1 MRTQTRSPILSRI
14 ALAASGTALVLLMG
28 YNMLVH
34 SALADHEEIGPAIR
48 ESARLHA
55 PITALYILG
64 GDQLRKVPALRA
76 VAAGPAGQIADGIAS
91 AVRSYPPG
99 AMDVLFATPQSRA
112 QRHLHWTHDG
122 AYIVLLVFALL
133 YWRRPRSVH
142 LMRRSHDGGG
152 TR

>member
-1 MRTQTRSPILSRI
+1 MRTQTRSPMLFRI
-14 ALAASGTALVLLMG
+14 ALAASGIALVLLMG

-76 VAAGPAGQIADGIAS
+76 VAAGPAREIADGIAR

-99 AMDVLFATPQSRA
+99 AMEVLFATPQSSA

-122 AYIVLLVFALL
+122 AYLVLLVFAWL
-133 YWRRPRSVH
+133 YWRRPRSLH
-142 LMRRSHDGGG
+142 LISRTHDESK